1 MEKYVRVYGHE
12 LKVGDVVYYSP
23 DTESCAILRVEEVN
37 NIANTV
43 GMSALNHYARERF
56 IKSPFPFN
64 GYYNFWI
71 NYSIDLYKKQTPLQP
86 IKHIKEFKL

>member
-12 LKVGDVVYYSP
+12 LRVGDVVYYSP

-37 NIANTV
+37 DIGNTV
-43 GMSALNHYARERF
+43 GMSALNHYATQF
-56 IKSPFPFN
+56 FTKSVYN
-64 GYYNFWI
+64 GYHYFWI
-71 NYSIDLYKKQTPLQP
+71 NYSIELYKKQTTLQP